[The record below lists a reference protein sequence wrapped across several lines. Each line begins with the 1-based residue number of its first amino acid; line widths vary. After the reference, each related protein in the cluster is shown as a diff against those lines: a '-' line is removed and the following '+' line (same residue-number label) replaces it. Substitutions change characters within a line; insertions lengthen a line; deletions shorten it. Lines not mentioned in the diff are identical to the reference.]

1 MSEPPSDIYRGY
13 RSKRPTRREL
23 EEGKMKRVILI
34 ASVCFIAAAAAS
46 WGSEKPASRPRFYR
60 PDVRENL
67 SDILDDPRANVIA
80 AVDTYCIVWFDFEQ
94 MDWQGWTKVDN
105 TAQKD
110 TFFHVDDFAGLG
122 GGAHGML
129 VPLEGTK
136 SMWCGAR
143 PDGDPYLCSWAAA
156 PGYGNLW
163 DQSIVSQIMPHTG
176 TVTLSYKYSVDTELG
191 NDYVSVIF
199 APAYQE
205 TEIARHYGRGS
216 GVATHELFSAS
227 ASFYLKFRFVSDAA
241 DSDEDGLRDYDGAF
255 IIDSITVS
263 DEEGLI
269 DFEDFESAEVGAT
282 EAGIWRAK
290 PQYDYGSYSG
300 LLNNLVDKD
309 PCNDDLATQITFI
322 KGSPYPSISY
332 PGLGLFDTPFCRGDG
347 GINAPCQNEMVISP
361 VIDLNRYSTSC
372 DETQDGAIPPGELG
386 DLSGYRLIYQVYLDN
401 SVENLVFHTWK
412 VRSIVD
418 GCPGQWMS
426 EPLVMYYGEGG
437 LYYWLE
443 HDISGYV
450 TSDSIQVAVGVVDMC
465 SLWYGVYG
473 DCAAHTPAPW
483 FDNVRVQRYETVG
496 PQWAYQGADLFQDNF
511 PSTDEMESFVRADMA
526 ADISPPSYPGIV
538 PGDSVVV
545 SCWATNAG
553 RLDTLDTGEARV
565 YLHCNVSFLGPDG
578 KPDLFGPQLAGDHG
592 SYVSDDGDWTVLLCE
607 PARASNGAIS
617 PDRYCVDLNDSLFTR
632 GYMIEYYFKAW
643 DLDGV
648 STTLPAGA
656 ETMPANQFFGGS
668 NLLEFTCLP
677 TLRTVPGPLYVDDC
691 DGRGSR
697 EGIAQIYYDW
707 TFRAMVATL
716 WDDFPDR
723 YDVNSPSSALSNGI
737 GAYVSADNS
746 GSVFCAAYETVVFD
760 SGDLAHCTVS
770 EGTENSDK
778 SDDARL
784 LVDWMKNSEHKTGLL
799 VMGDQIAYDLS
810 TSMAAVATEL
820 VSAICGV
827 TLENNSYFDLTGGL
841 EGGGLVSPP
850 VSGVPGGPYD
860 GISYF
865 LAGGC
870 PVINRF
876 DVLDATGHGQH
887 ALAYPD
893 YNDTKCYAGIWTD
906 QTSDTGQPLR
916 TSWVGHGFQ
925 YMRNETDGITARKEF
940 LEDAWLFF
948 ENGICED
955 VGRTDT
961 EIPKV
966 TSLSGNFPNP
976 FNPSTRIRFGLAPKG
991 HVSLRVYD
999 VSGKLVRVL
1008 IDEVRDAGSYET
1020 VWDGRNGGGKA
1031 IASGIYFC
1039 RMEAKDFDR
1048 TLKMVLLR

>member
-1 MSEPPSDIYRGY
+1 MQKSG
-13 RSKRPTRREL
+13 KRKT
-23 EEGKMKRVILI
+23 
-34 ASVCFIAAAAAS
+34 AAAGCALLAAIIIF
-46 WGSEKPASRPRFYR
+46 ASGQDAGGKDVPVPRPRFYR
-60 PDVRENL
+60 PDIRGEITDVEG
-67 SDILDDPRANVIA
+67 LDLRATAIA
-80 AVDTYCIVWFDFEQ
+80 AADTYCIVWFDFEQ
-94 MDWQGWTKVDN
+94 MNWQGWTRIDN
-105 TAQKD
+105 TRQAD
-110 TFFHVDDFAGLG
+110 TFVTVEDFAGLG
-122 GGAHGML
+122 GGSHGRL
-129 VPLEGTK
+129 VPLEG
-136 SMWCGAR
+136 AR
-143 PDGDPYLCSWAAA
+143 SAWIGTRPGSDPYRCSWSPAA
-156 PGYGNLW
+156 PGYGNGW
-163 DQSIVSQIMPHTG
+163 DQWLVAWAPDTLVEISYHLVCDTEEG
-176 TVTLSYKYSVDTELG
+176 KDFVTVGWYCGDDEVWATYSGIVDT
-191 NDYVSVIF
+191 
-199 APAYQE
+199 
-205 TEIARHYGRGS
+205 
-216 GVATHELFSAS
+216 VATHAIEQPYSTEWGAYYF
-227 ASFYLKFRFVSDAA
+227 FRFTSDGAV
-241 DSDEDGLRDYDGAF
+241 SDEDGLIDTDGAV
-255 IIDSITVS
+255 IIDSITIVYDGS
-263 DEEGLI
+263 VFDY
-269 DFEDFESAEVGAT
+269 EDFESYTPGTV
-282 EAGIWRAK
+282 
-290 PQYDYGSYSG
+290 PYGRWDARTGQEYGNYSC
-300 LLNNLVDKD
+300 LMNNLLDRD
-309 PCNDDLATQITFI
+309 PCAFNLATVITFFCYSQI
-322 KGSPYPSISY
+322 PSYPY
-332 PGLGLFDTPFCRGDG
+332 PGLYVTPFCQGYGRVS
-347 GINAPCQNEMVISP
+347 NPCQDEMVASP
-361 VIDLNRYSTSC
+361 WLDLRRYSSNC
-372 DETQDGAIPPGELG
+372 DENQDSDISQGDLG
-386 DLSGYRLIYQVYLDN
+386 SLSGYMLSYSAYLDN
-401 SVENLVFHTWK
+401 PIENLVFHTWK
-412 VRSIVD
+412 VRNVEG
-418 GCPGQWMS
+418 GCPGPWLS
-426 EPLVMYYGEGG
+426 DPLVRYYGDDG
-437 LYYWLE
+437 LWYRFE

-450 TSDSIQVAVGVVDMC
+450 TSDSIQVALGVVDMC
-465 SLWYGVYG
+465 SAWYGIYG
-473 DCAAHTPAPW
+473 DCAEHTPAPW
-483 FDNVRVQRYETVG
+483 FDSVRVQRYETVG

-870 PVINRF
+870 PIINRF